1 MATNLSISNMRS
13 VVVKYSKP
21 TGQFLYKF
29 DIVCI
34 RFDFVKI
41 FNF

>member
-13 VVVKYSKP
+13 VVVKFTKP

-34 RFDFVKI
+34 RFDCFKFSI
-41 FNF
+41 